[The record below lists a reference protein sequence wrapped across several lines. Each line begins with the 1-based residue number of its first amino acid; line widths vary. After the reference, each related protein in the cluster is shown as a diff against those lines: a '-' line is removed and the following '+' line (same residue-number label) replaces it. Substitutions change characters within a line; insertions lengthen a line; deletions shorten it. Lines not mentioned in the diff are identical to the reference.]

1 VPQIEVTFDIDAN
14 GIVNVSA
21 KDKASGKEQQI
32 RIQASGGLSEAD
44 IQRMVKEA
52 ESHAAE
58 DRRRRELIE
67 ARNQADAAIY
77 TAEKQLQENS
87 DRAGEAERKAVEDA
101 VATLREAVAGED
113 VERIRQRLDT
123 LTQALSRFGEAIHRA
138 ATEPTSG
145 AGSSGAAGASGGGDE
160 GVVDAEFEEVDD
172 PRKRQSG

>member
-1 VPQIEVTFDIDAN
+1 MPQIEVTFDIDAN

-44 IQRMVKEA
+44 IERMVKEA

-77 TAEKQLQENS
+77 TAEKQLQENGE
-87 DRAGEAERKAVEDA
+87 RAGDAARKPVQDA
-101 VATLREAVAGED
+101 IAALREAMAGEV
-113 VERIRQRLDT
+113 VERIRQGLES
-123 LTQALSRFGEAIHRA
+123 LTNALSRFGEAIHSA
-138 ATEPTSG
+138 AAESP
-145 AGSSGAAGASGGGDE
+145 SGAAGASGGGDE